1 LLVDARVAI
10 GDHGDLAGLLAYE
23 DLCDLEA
30 FLGQLL
36 SPWVMH
42 AERHGRSYPLMM
54 DSTANDIASLSM
66 FLSSQVLQA
75 RVDDPANWRGRLFR
89 MLNAC

>member
-10 GDHGDLAGLLAYE
+10 GDHGDLAGLLAYK

-36 SPWVMH
+36 SPWVVH
-42 AERHGRSYPLMM
+42 AESHGSSYPLIMM
-54 DSTANDIASLSM
+54 DSTANDIASLPM
-66 FLSSQVLQA
+66 FWS
-75 RVDDPANWRGRLFR
+75 W
-89 MLNAC
+89 

>member
-1 LLVDARVAI
+1 MLVDASVAI

-36 SPWVMH
+36 SPWVVH
-42 AERHGRSYPLMM
+42 AEAHGSSYPFVMM
-54 DSTANDIASLSM
+54 DSTANDIASFSM
-66 FLSSQVLQA
+66 CLSS
-75 RVDDPANWRGRLFR
+75 
-89 MLNAC
+89 

>member
-1 LLVDARVAI
+1 LLDDASVAI

-36 SPWVMH
+36 SPWVVH
-42 AERHGRSYPLMM
+42 AESHGSSYLLIMM
-54 DSTANDIASLSM
+54 DNTANDIASLSM
-66 FLSSQVLQA
+66 SLPSKVLLS
-75 RVDDPANWRGRLFR
+75 
-89 MLNAC
+89 

>member
-1 LLVDARVAI
+1 MLVDASVAI

-36 SPWVMH
+36 SPWVVLV
-42 AERHGRSYPLMM
+42 ECHGSSYPLIMM
-54 DSTANDIASLSM
+54 DSTT
-66 FLSSQVLQA
+66 A
-75 RVDDPANWRGRLFR
+75 RTK
-89 MLNAC
+89 